1 MKSQPRLEYGRTP
14 GFVAGVATFVFDTLV
29 LGGGAAGLMTAI
41 EAGKRGRRV
50 AVLDHSEKLG
60 RKILVSGG
68 GRCNFTNKG
77 AKPENYVSQNPHF
90 VKSVF
95 SRYTPADF
103 IALVERHRIRYHEK
117 KLGQLFCDEKAPRIL
132 KMLMDECEA
141 AKVRIVTQCRVG
153 EITRPAEGGFKVVTN
168 LGEFTSQTLVV
179 ATGGLSLPNI
189 GATDIGYRIAEQ
201 FGIRLVPR
209 RAGLVPF
216 TMDGDWKSQ
225 WTALSG
231 VSFDSEIT
239 CGEARFRENTL
250 ITHRGISGP
259 AVLQVSSYWQPG
271 TPIRVNLLPEESAK
285 DWLQKES
292 RSAQAGVNVFS
303 QKFVRRFA
311 ETWLDPKLATKP
323 MKQWTKADFETT
335 AAKLSAWEIIPAGT
349 EGYATAEVTL
359 GGVDTRDLTQKT
371 MDSTKVPGLFF
382 VGEVVD
388 VTGWLGGYNFQWA
401 WASGYSAGRA
411 C

>member
-1 MKSQPRLEYGRTP
+1 MSNH
-14 GFVAGVATFVFDTLV
+14 VFDTLV

-77 AKPENYVSQNPHF
+77 AKPENYLSQNPHF
-90 VKSVF
+90 VRSAL

-103 IALVERHRIRYHEK
+103 IALVDKHRVRYHEK

-132 KMLMDECEA
+132 KILMDEAAA
-141 AKVRIVTQCRVG
+141 AKVRIINQCRIG
-153 EITRPAEGGFKVVTN
+153 EITRPAEGGFKVQTN
-168 LGEFTSQTLVV
+168 LGEFSGQTLVV
-179 ATGGLSLPNI
+179 ATGGLSLPPI

-201 FGIRLVPR
+201 FGMRLVPR

-216 TMDGDWKSQ
+216 TMDGAWKNT
-225 WTALSG
+225 WTPLSG
-231 VSFDSEIT
+231 VSFDSEMS
-239 CGEARFRENTL
+239 CGETKFRENVL
-250 ITHRGISGP
+250 VTHRGLSGP
-259 AVLQVSSYWQPG
+259 AVLQVSSYWKPG
-271 TPIRVNLLPEESAK
+271 DKVRINLMPGESAK
-285 DWLQKES
+285 DWLLAES
-292 RSAQAGVNVFS
+292 RSAQSGLNVFS
-303 QKFVRRFA
+303 QRFVRRFA
-311 ETWLDPKLATKP
+311 EAFLDPALAAKP
-323 MKQWTKADFETT
+323 MKQWTKPELDAMVTR
-335 AAKLSAWEIIPAGT
+335 LSAWEISPAGT

-359 GGVDTRDLTQKT
+359 GGVDTRDLNQKT
-371 MDSTKVPGLFF
+371 MESTKVPGLFF

-401 WASGYSAGRA
+401 WSSGFSAGQA